1 MCTSSSISRDK
12 SIHLLPLNFS
22 ISFKKINNLKELE
35 HIILHKFL
43 IAIKYEI
50 AQVTPL
56 PPLNPKSNSSHLL
69 WCDFGCAPDQCLV
82 MSMAASLL
90 PQTSLFG
97 VNILLHLSK
106 NFFLSLCSIYICKFI
121 RKLKFLKNFYLL
133 LCIFFEMAHHQNFSN
148 HFIIYQP
155 PPNGQKYVIFQ

>member
-1 MCTSSSISRDK
+1 MCTSSSISWDK

-50 AQVTPL
+50 TQVTPL

-69 WCDFGCAPDQCLV
+69 WCDFGCAPNQCLV

-121 RKLKFLKNFYLL
+121 RKLKLIFKKLL
-133 LCIFFEMAHHQNFSN
+133 
-148 HFIIYQP
+148 FIIMH
-155 PPNGQKYVIFQ
+155 FL